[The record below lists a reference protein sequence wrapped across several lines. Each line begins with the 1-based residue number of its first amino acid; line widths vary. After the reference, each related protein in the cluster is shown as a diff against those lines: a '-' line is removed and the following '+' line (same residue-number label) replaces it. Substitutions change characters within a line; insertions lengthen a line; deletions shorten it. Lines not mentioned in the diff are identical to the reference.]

1 MPSANRKPMESIQIQ
16 IFGHTYSIKA
26 MENPE
31 YVRELAAFLDGKM
44 REVQQG
50 TGTADPHRVAIL
62 TALTISDELFRLRER
77 CGTIEQS
84 ADQAV
89 ERMLALTGDEGAR

>member
-1 MPSANRKPMESIQIQ
+1 
-16 IFGHTYSIKA
+16 
-26 MENPE
+26 
-31 YVRELAAFLDGKM
+31 V
-44 REVQQG
+44 
-50 TGTADPHRVAIL
+50 
-62 TALTISDELFRLRER
+62 TISDELFRLRER